1 MKISILLPYKENY
14 SPTYAGAVSLFVHS
28 VLNKSVYKKS
38 TTIYGSTKYKDKLS
52 SNYINIPL
60 SKEFLK
66 SQSKEYVN
74 KFIIEQKKE
83 KPDIIEIHNRP
94 SYINQLIELDTNL
107 VLYFHNDPISMDG
120 SRSPQERVSLLNSC
134 KKIVFN
140 SEWSKKQ
147 FLKNLQNFYHKS
159 KKLIVIHQS
168 IDQKPV
174 DIKKKKKIISFVGKL
189 NSAKG
194 YDIFCKAIIKVLNKY
209 PDWKAVVA
217 GDEPRE
223 VINVNHKNLTNL
235 GFQKHSKILDLF
247 SKTSIAVA
255 CSRWEEPFGRTSLEA
270 ASRGCAV
277 IISNR
282 GGLPETITNGIILR
296 KLNEQNLYN
305 SIVKLIQNKKQLL
318 DLQAKSKKN
327 FYLTDKYITNKID
340 VYRTSLTNKIIK
352 TNNFVSK
359 KDKLKILHVTN
370 FNERH
375 NGRLFYN
382 TGKRLNNGFIR
393 LGHSVL
399 EFSDR
404 DIVSYYRS
412 LNDLKGSKRLNK
424 KLLEVISNYVPD
436 IIILGHADLI
446 KLETLEYIKKNYPN
460 IKMCQ
465 WFLDR
470 MDSEW
475 IKNKKRFL
483 DKIDLMDISFCTTD
497 PKSLNFNKKLNVHYM
512 PNPVDESFEV
522 LRNYEN
528 RYFNNDVFF
537 AMSHGVHRGVLKKGK
552 FDQRENFINKLI
564 NMTPN
569 IRFDLYGM
577 NNIQPIWADDYL
589 LAISQSKIGLNLSQ
603 GKPAKYYSSD
613 RFSQLIGNGLL
624 VMVDEKTKIGNF
636 FNNDEIVLY
645 KDISDL
651 SEKIIK
657 YSNDHKLRNI
667 VAKKG
672 RQKYFKYF
680 NSTIISEFIINKTFN
695 IKKTYFWEKL
705 S

>member
-14 SPTYAGAVSLFVHS
+14 SPSYAGAVSLFVNS
-28 VLNKSVYKKS
+28 VSKESIYKKG
-38 TTIYGSTKYKDKLS
+38 TIIYGSTNYKEKLS

-74 KFIIEQKKE
+74 KFIEIQKNI
-83 KPDIIEIHNRP
+83 KPDIIEVHNRP
-94 SYINQLIELDTNL
+94 IYINQLTELKTNL

-120 SRSPQERVSLLNSC
+120 SRSAKERIYLLSTC
-134 KKIVFN
+134 EKIVFN

-147 FLKNLQNFYHKS
+147 FLKNLQSFYHKS
-159 KKLIVIHQS
+159 KKLVVIHQS
-168 IDQKPV
+168 INQAKV
-174 DIKKKKKIISFVGKL
+174 NLKKKKKIISFVGKL

-194 YDIFCKAIIKVLNKY
+194 YDIFCNAIIRVLNKF

-223 VINVNHKNLTNL
+223 VISVDHKNLTNL

-247 SKTSIAVA
+247 EKTSIAVA

-282 GGLPETITNGIILR
+282 GGLPETITNGVILR
-296 KLNEQNLYN
+296 KLNSSSLYN
-305 SIVKLIQNKKQLL
+305 SIVKLIQNKKQLY
-318 DLQAKSKKN
+318 DLQSKSKNN
-327 FYLTDKYITNKID
+327 FYLTDKYISNKIDNYRSLFATNKIKLLN
-340 VYRTSLTNKIIK
+340 SKLIK
-352 TNNFVSK
+352 E
-359 KDKLKILHVTN
+359 KLKILHVTN

-382 TGKRLNNGFIR
+382 TGKRINNGFIR

-412 LNDLKGSKRLNK
+412 LNDIKGSKKLNK

-436 IIILGHADLI
+436 VLVLGHADLI
-446 KLETLEYIKKNYPN
+446 KIETLHYIKQNYPS

-475 IKNKKRFL
+475 INNKKRFL
-483 DKIDLMDISFCTTD
+483 DKIELMDISFCTTD
-497 PKSLNFNKKLNVHYM
+497 PKSLNINKKHKVLFM
-512 PNPVDESFEV
+512 PNPVDESFEI
-522 LRNYEN
+522 LKNYEN
-528 RYFNNDVFF
+528 KYFNNDVFF
-537 AMSHGVHRGVLKKGK
+537 AMSHGVHRGILKKGK
-552 FDQRENFINKLI
+552 FDQRENFINKLVQI
-564 NMTPN
+564 TPN

-613 RFSQLIGNGLL
+613 RFSQLIGNGLM
-624 VMVDEKTKIGNF
+624 VMIDEKTKIGNF
-636 FNNDEIVLY
+636 FNKNEIVMY
-645 KDISDL
+645 KNISDL
-651 SEKIIK
+651 SEKIVK
-657 YSNDHKLRNI
+657 YSNDYRLRNNI
-667 VAKKG
+667 AKRG
-672 RQKYFKYF
+672 RLKYFKYF
-680 NSTIISEFIINKTFN
+680 NSTIVSEFILNKTFE
-695 IKKTYFWEKL
+695 IKKKYYWE
-705 S
+705 SV

>member
-14 SPTYAGAVSLFVHS
+14 SPSYPGAVSLFVNS
-28 VLNKSVYKKS
+28 VSKISIFKNQ
-38 TTIYGSTKYKDKLS
+38 TTIYGSTKFKEKLS

-74 KFIIEQKKE
+74 KFINIQKIK
-83 KPDIIEIHNRP
+83 KPDIIEVHNRP
-94 SYINQLIELDTNL
+94 IYIKELTKLNTNL

-120 SRSPQERVSLLNSC
+120 SRKISDRVGLLKTC

-140 SEWSKKQ
+140 SEWSKRQ
-147 FLKNLQNFYHKS
+147 FLKNLENFYHKS

-168 IDQKPV
+168 INKSNV
-174 DIKKKKKIISFVGKL
+174 DIKKKQKIISFVGKL

-194 YDIFCKAIIKVLNKY
+194 YDIFCQAIIKILNKY
-209 PDWKAVVA
+209 PSWKAVVA

-223 VINVNHKNLTNL
+223 IINVKHKNLINL
-235 GFQKHSKILDLF
+235 GFQNHEKILELF
-247 SKTSIAVA
+247 KKTSIAVA

-282 GGLPETITNGIILR
+282 GGLPETITNGVILR
-296 KLNEQNLYN
+296 KLNSINLYN
-305 SIVKLIQNKKQLL
+305 AISKLIKNKNDLI
-318 DLQAKSKKN
+318 DLQTKSKRN
-327 FYLTDKYITNKID
+327 FYLTDKFISSKID
-340 VYRTSLTNKIIK
+340 NYRKSLTTTFALTPLKTSLQK
-352 TNNFVSK
+352 
-359 KDKLKILHVTN
+359 KLKILHVTN

-412 LNDLKGSKRLNK
+412 LKDIKGSKKLNH

-436 IIILGHADLI
+436 ILVLGHADLI
-446 KLETLEYIKKNYPN
+446 KVETLEYIKKNYPN

-475 IKNKKRFL
+475 IGNKKRFL
-483 DKIDLMDISFCTTD
+483 DKINLMDLSFCTTD
-497 PKSLNFNKKLNVHYM
+497 PKSLNINKKHKVLYM

-522 LRNYEN
+522 LKNYEN
-528 RYFNNDVFF
+528 KFFNNDVFF
-537 AMSHGVHRGVLKKGK
+537 AMSHGVHRGILKKGK

-564 NMTPN
+564 NITPN

-577 NNIQPIWADDYL
+577 NNIQPLWADDYL

-613 RFSQLIGNGLL
+613 RFSQLIGKRLL
-624 VMVDEKTKIGNF
+624 
-636 FNNDEIVLY
+636 
-645 KDISDL
+645 
-651 SEKIIK
+651 
-657 YSNDHKLRNI
+657 NI
-667 VAKKG
+667 VMILNLG
-672 RQKYFKYF
+672 TQLQKRVGQ
-680 NSTIISEFIINKTFN
+680 NTLN
-695 IKKTYFWEKL
+695 ILTL
-705 S
+705 L